1 MAKKD
6 FRDPVELQHLSEN
19 SFLCPLEE
27 RTRSRHA
34 AHSFTLIELLVV
46 IAIIAILAG
55 MLLPALSA
63 ARAKAQEISCKSNL
77 KQIGIY
83 TFMYGS
89 DFQRMVWRSLFDL
102 THALQPEEH
111 PRLMSYSDFAALCGR
126 KSGVRAVA
134 HAIGQNPVAIIIP
147 CHLIVPKETIDRMN
161 EIKHQAEN
169 SLFGT
174 DGLILDPSLDFGEY
188 RYGKEI
194 KKRLIVGNR

>member
-1 MAKKD
+1 MDTAPEWIVSTIDNKIVSVSLDYRIFASIMK
-6 FRDPVELQHLSEN
+6 QISW
-19 SFLCPLEE
+19 
-27 RTRSRHA
+27 
-34 AHSFTLIELLVV
+34 
-46 IAIIAILAG
+46 
-55 MLLPALSA
+55 LPASYA
-63 ARAKAQEISCKSNL
+63 SEIQCRKVGTEEVVRMSKTVKWEDMRL
-77 KQIGIY
+77 
-83 TFMYGS
+83 YGS

-194 KKRLIVGNR
+194 KKRLIVGSR